1 MVIDM
6 KRRKPAAAV
15 RQVNHLSPCT
25 SVELEHEHTRAGP
38 LLDLI
43 QEHEHVI
50 LIPCV
55 QRASLTARATPTLS
69 LTRKD

>member
-15 RQVNHLSPCT
+15 RQVNHLSPT